1 MIKSQSLNILTLFI
15 KILKHK
21 KSTNA
26 FWLSEN
32 TRKSILWVLSISV
45 IISLFLTGCSEKYT
59 PKPSGYF
66 RIQFPE
72 KEYIALQQGFP
83 YAFEIPVY
91 SIAVPDSTPFAEPN
105 WINIHIPGNK
115 AEIHLSYKPVRNNL
129 FVFTEESRELTYKHT
144 QKASAIE
151 ERIFINPGES
161 VFGTI
166 YLISGNAA
174 SPIQFY
180 LTDSVNHFLRGALY
194 IRDVPNIDSLKPV
207 IDFLVPDVI
216 HLIETTEWKY
226 VTD

>member
-1 MIKSQSLNILTLFI
+1 MIFN
-15 KILKHK
+15 KINNE
-21 KSTNA
+21 KSTNIPCSPEINRLCITLG
-26 FWLSEN
+26 LSVFV
-32 TRKSILWVLSISV
+32 IL
-45 IISLFLTGCSEKYT
+45 SLFLSGCSKNYT
-59 PKPSGYF
+59 PKPRGYF

-72 KEYIALQQGFP
+72 KEYITLQQGFP
-83 YAFEIPVY
+83 YSFEIPAY
-91 SIAVPDSTPFAEPN
+91 SIALPDSTPFAEPN

-115 AEIHLSYKPVRNNL
+115 AEIHLSYKPVKNNL

-151 ERIFINPGES
+151 ERIFMNPGKK

-207 IDFLVPDVI
+207 IDFLIPDVI

-226 VTD
+226 AAD

>member
-1 MIKSQSLNILTLFI
+1 LVLK
-15 KILKHK
+15 KINHQKFLY
-21 KSTNA
+21 TRW
-26 FWLSEN
+26 FPLI
-32 TRKSILWVLSISV
+32 TRKSITWANLFSV
-45 IISLFLTGCSEKYT
+45 ILIVLISGCSEKYT
-59 PKPSGYF
+59 PKPRGYF

-83 YAFEIPVY
+83 YTFEIPVY

-105 WINIHIPGNK
+105 WINIHLPDNK
-115 AEIHLSYKPVRNNL
+115 AEIHLSYKPVKNNL

-144 QKASAIE
+144 QKAAAIE
-151 ERIFINPGES
+151 ERIFINPGKR

-180 LTDSVNHFLRGALY
+180 LTDSTDHFLRGALY
-194 IRDVPNIDSLKPV
+194 IRDIPNIDSLKPV

-226 VTD
+226 VAD